1 MAYITTSFTFI
12 YSFYTNGLYHDYRR
26 SLSTKRS
33 FTFFIQMAYITTI
46 FVHLQFLY
54 KWLISRLLSFIV
66 HETFIYIVFIQMAYI
81 TTIVV
86 HCPRNVHLHFLY
98 KWLISRLLSF
108 IYSFY
113 TNGLYHD
120 YCRSLSTKRSFTFFI
135 QMAYIT
141 TIVVHLQFLYK
152 WLISRLLSFIVH
164 ETFIYIFYTNGL
176 YHDYCRSFTVF
187 IQMAY
192 ITTIVVHCPRNVHL
206 HFLYKWLISRL
217 LSFIYSF
224 YTNGLYHDY
233 CRSLSTKRSVT
244 FFIQMAYIT
253 TIVVHLQ
260 FLYKWLISRLL
271 SFIVH
276 ETFIYIFYT
285 NGLYHDYCRSFTV
298 FIQMAYITTIVVHC
312 PRNVHLHFL
321 YKWLISRLLSFIYS
335 FYTNGLYHD
344 YCRSLSTKRSFTFF
358 IQMAY
363 ITTIVVHLQF
373 LYKWLISRLLSF
385 IVHETFIYI
394 FYTNG
399 LYHDY
404 CRSFTVFI
412 QMAYITTIVVHCPRN
427 VHLHFLYKWLI
438 SRLLS
443 FIYSFYTNGLYHDY
457 CRSLSTKRSFTFF
470 IQMAY
475 ITTIVVHLQFL
486 YKWLISRLLSF
497 IVHETFIY
505 IFYTNG
511 LYHDYCRS
519 FTVFIQMAYIT
530 TIVVHCPRNVH
541 LHFLYKWLIS
551 RLLSFIYSF
560 YTNGLYHDYCRSLS
574 TKRSFTFFIQMA
586 YITTIVVHLQFLYK
600 WLISRLL
607 SFIVHETFIYIFY
620 TNGLYHD
627 YCRSFTVFIQMA
639 YITTIVVHCPRN
651 VHLHFLYKWLITTIV
666 VHLQFLYKW
675 LISRLLSFIV
685 HETFIYIF
693 YTNGLYHDYC
703 RSFRVFIQM
712 AYITTIV
719 VHCPRNVHLHF
730 LYKWLISRLLSFIY
744 SFYTNGLYH
753 DYCRSLSTK
762 RSFTFFIQMAYI
774 TTIVVHLQFLYKWLI
789 SRLLSFIV
797 HETFIYI
804 FYTNGLYHDY
814 CRSFTVFIQMA
825 YITTIVVH
833 CPRNVHLHF
842 LYKWLI
848 SRLLSF
854 IYSFYTNGLYHDYC
868 RSLSTKRSFTFFIQ
882 MAYITTIV
890 VHLQF
895 LYKWLISRLLSF
907 IVHETFIYIFYT
919 NGLYHDYC
927 RSFTVFIQMAYITTI
942 VVHCPRNVHLHFLY
956 KWLIS
961 RLLSFIY
968 SFYTNGLYHDYC
980 RSLSTKRSFTFFIQM
995 AYITTIVLHLVART
1009 ATHAFTRRARV
1020 LGH

>member
-1 MAYITTSFTFI
+1 
-12 YSFYTNGLYHDYRR
+12 
-26 SLSTKRS
+26 
-33 FTFFIQMAYITTI
+33 MAYITTI
-46 FVHLQFLY
+46 VVHCLRNVHLQFLY
-54 KWLISRLLSFIV
+54 KWLISRLL
-66 HETFIYIVFIQMAYI
+66 
-81 TTIVV
+81 
-86 HCPRNVHLHFLY
+86 
-98 KWLISRLLSF
+98 F

-113 TNGLYHD
+113 TNGLYH
-120 YCRSLSTKRSFTFFI
+120 
-135 QMAYIT
+135 
-141 TIVVHLQFLYK
+141 V
-152 WLISRLLSFIVH
+152 
-164 ETFIYIFYTNGL
+164 
-176 YHDYCRSFTVF
+176 CRSFTVF
-187 IQMAY
+187 
-192 ITTIVVHCPRNVHL
+192 
-206 HFLYKWLISRL
+206 
-217 LSFIYSF
+217 
-224 YTNGLYHDY
+224 TNLYHEI
-233 CRSLSTKRSVT
+233 RSLSR
-244 FFIQMAYIT
+244 
-253 TIVVHLQ
+253 IV
-260 FLYKWLISRLL
+260 
-271 SFIVH
+271 
-276 ETFIYIFYT
+276 
-285 NGLYHDYCRSFTV
+285 RSFTV

-457 CRSLSTKRSFTFF
+457 CRSLSTKRSF
-470 IQMAY
+470 
-475 ITTIVVHLQFL
+475 
-486 YKWLISRLLSF
+486 

-505 IFYTNG
+505 SFYTNG

-574 TKRSFTFFIQMA
+574 TKRSFTF
-586 YITTIVVHLQFLYK
+586 
-600 WLISRLL
+600 
-607 SFIVHETFIYIFY
+607 
-620 TNGLYHD
+620 
-627 YCRSFTVFIQMA
+627 
-639 YITTIVVHCPRN
+639 
-651 VHLHFLYKWLITTIV
+651 
-666 VHLQFLYKW
+666 
-675 LISRLLSFIV
+675 
-685 HETFIYIF
+685 
-693 YTNGLYHDYC
+693 
-703 RSFRVFIQM
+703 
-712 AYITTIV
+712 
-719 VHCPRNVHLHF
+719 LHF

-848 SRLLSF
+848 SH
-854 IYSFYTNGLYHDYC
+854 Y
-868 RSLSTKRSFTFFIQ
+868 
-882 MAYITTIV
+882 
-890 VHLQF
+890 
-895 LYKWLISRLLSF
+895 
-907 IVHETFIYIFYT
+907 
-919 NGLYHDYC
+919 
-927 RSFTVFIQMAYITTI
+927 
-942 VVHCPRNVHLHFLY
+942 
-956 KWLIS
+956 
-961 RLLSFIY
+961 
-968 SFYTNGLYHDYC
+968 
-980 RSLSTKRSFTFFIQM
+980 
-995 AYITTIVLHLVART
+995 
-1009 ATHAFTRRARV
+1009 
-1020 LGH
+1020 